1 MNPLFKTLDALR
13 VYRSMI
19 MVSMRGQMQYRASFI
34 IQTFGHLAATSV
46 EFVAI
51 YFLFQRFS
59 RLDSWTLPEIA
70 VFFGLVSVSFALAD
84 ALGRGFDLFGEQV
97 RTGDFDRLLLR
108 PRSTVLQLLGQ
119 ELTLKR
125 VGRLAQGAAVT
136 AWGLATLHFS
146 FTAPKIALLA
156 SIVAGNVGL
165 FLGLVI
171 IQATICFWTVD
182 SIEAMNTLTY
192 GGSFIARYPLS
203 IYDRWLR
210 RIFTWIVPLAC
221 TNYFPVVAL
230 VGRDDP
236 LGSPIWFQWIA
247 PAAGL
252 IFLAFA
258 LQVWRFGVKRYCS
271 TGS

>member
-1 MNPLFKTLDALR
+1 MLNTFRDGWH

-19 MVSMRGQMQYRASFI
+19 RVSLRGQMQYRASFV
-34 IQTFGHLAATSV
+34 IQTIGHLAATSV

-59 RLDSWTLPEIA
+59 HLDEWKLPEVA
-70 VFFGLVSVSFALAD
+70 VFFGLISFSFAIAD
-84 ALGRGFDLFGEQV
+84 ALARGFDLFGEQV

-125 VGRLAQGAAVT
+125 VGRLFQGTVILG
-136 AWGLATLHFS
+136 WGLSSLHLTITLS
-146 FTAPKIALLA
+146 RLGLLTW
-156 SIVAGNVGL
+156 IIIGNIGL
-165 FLGLVI
+165 FVGLVI
-171 IQATICFWTVD
+171 IQATLCFWTVD
-182 SIEAMNTLTY
+182 SLEAMNTLTY

-210 RIFTWIVPLAC
+210 RIFIWIVPLGC
-221 TNYFPVVAL
+221 TNYFPIVAL
-230 VGRDDP
+230 LGHRDP
-236 LGSPIWFQWIA
+236 LGSSLWLQWIS
-247 PAAGL
+247 PGAGL
-252 IFLAFA
+252 IFFFLA
-258 LQVWRFGVKRYCS
+258 LQLWKVGVRHYRS